1 MFSLRQ
7 IEIVILVVDLSG
19 EVRIVLMSKEALTI
33 TLLPQNKHCIKVG
46 LVINKILFLTAA
58 YIWILFIFQ

>member
-7 IEIVILVVDLSG
+7 IEIVILIVDLPG
-19 EVRIVLMSKEALTI
+19 EVRIVLMSKEAFTI

-46 LVINKILFLTAA
+46 AG
-58 YIWILFIFQ
+58 Y